1 MNLYLKSISELS
13 KMLDDK
19 KISSYE
25 LTEYFLN
32 RIKKYNKKINAFIS
46 IDENK
51 SMEFAK
57 IADIDIRNKN
67 KNILTG
73 IPIAHKDLFCTK
85 DFLTTCGSKM
95 LSNFK
100 PPYDATV
107 VKKLANKGMV
117 PLGKTNMDEF
127 AMGSTNETSFF
138 GSVKNPWDFSRV
150 PGGSSGGSAAAV
162 ASGMVTVSSGSDT
175 GGSIRQPAAFC
186 GLTGLKPTYGT
197 VSRYGMIAY
206 ASSLDQGG
214 VLARNAKDCAIIYD
228 SIRGFDPNDSTTHNK
243 EYNFSSKLYLDKD
256 SAKDY
261 SIGIPTNF
269 IQNNLSSSL
278 SKYFDIFIEDLK
290 KLGFKIK
297 DVELPIDKITIP
309 AYYIIASSE
318 ASSNLSRY
326 DGVKYGHRSQKAEN
340 LNELYFNSRTEG
352 FGHEVK
358 KRIMIGTFSL
368 SSGYYDENYLLA
380 LKLRRKVCEEFK
392 KIFNDVDFLI
402 CPSSTDVAFKLGD
415 NDKTPIDIYLSDM
428 FTTPVNLAGLPAVS
442 LPTNFY
448 KNLPVG
454 MQIIG
459 NHFEEEKILNLA
471 NLYQENS
478 IWHKEFPGELS

>member
-1 MNLYLKSISELS
+1 
-13 KMLDDK
+13 MLDDK
-19 KISSYE
+19 KISSHE
-25 LTEYFLN
+25 LTEYFLK

-228 SIRGFDPNDSTTHNK
+228 SIRGFDSNDSTTHNK
-243 EYNFSSKLYLDKD
+243 E
-256 SAKDY
+256 
-261 SIGIPTNF
+261 
-269 IQNNLSSSL
+269 
-278 SKYFDIFIEDLK
+278 
-290 KLGFKIK
+290 
-297 DVELPIDKITIP
+297 
-309 AYYIIASSE
+309 
-318 ASSNLSRY
+318 
-326 DGVKYGHRSQKAEN
+326 
-340 LNELYFNSRTEG
+340 
-352 FGHEVK
+352 
-358 KRIMIGTFSL
+358 
-368 SSGYYDENYLLA
+368 
-380 LKLRRKVCEEFK
+380 
-392 KIFNDVDFLI
+392 
-402 CPSSTDVAFKLGD
+402 
-415 NDKTPIDIYLSDM
+415 
-428 FTTPVNLAGLPAVS
+428 
-442 LPTNFY
+442 
-448 KNLPVG
+448 
-454 MQIIG
+454 
-459 NHFEEEKILNLA
+459 
-471 NLYQENS
+471 
-478 IWHKEFPGELS
+478 

>member
-25 LTEYFLN
+25 LTEYFLK

-138 GSVKNPWDFSRV
+138 RG
-150 PGGSSGGSAAAV
+150 
-162 ASGMVTVSSGSDT
+162 ASKIHGIFQEYQEVL
-175 GGSIRQPAAFC
+175 Q
-186 GLTGLKPTYGT
+186 
-197 VSRYGMIAY
+197 
-206 ASSLDQGG
+206 G
-214 VLARNAKDCAIIYD
+214 VL
-228 SIRGFDPNDSTTHNK
+228 
-243 EYNFSSKLYLDKD
+243 
-256 SAKDY
+256 
-261 SIGIPTNF
+261 
-269 IQNNLSSSL
+269 Q
-278 SKYFDIFIEDLK
+278 
-290 KLGFKIK
+290 
-297 DVELPIDKITIP
+297 
-309 AYYIIASSE
+309 
-318 ASSNLSRY
+318 
-326 DGVKYGHRSQKAEN
+326 
-340 LNELYFNSRTEG
+340 
-352 FGHEVK
+352 
-358 KRIMIGTFSL
+358 
-368 SSGYYDENYLLA
+368 LL
-380 LKLRRKVCEEFK
+380 L
-392 KIFNDVDFLI
+392 
-402 CPSSTDVAFKLGD
+402 
-415 NDKTPIDIYLSDM
+415 
-428 FTTPVNLAGLPAVS
+428 
-442 LPTNFY
+442 
-448 KNLPVG
+448 
-454 MQIIG
+454 
-459 NHFEEEKILNLA
+459 H
-471 NLYQENS
+471 QE
-478 IWHKEFPGELS
+478 W

>member
-1 MNLYLKSISELS
+1 M
-13 KMLDDK
+13 
-19 KISSYE
+19 
-25 LTEYFLN
+25 
-32 RIKKYNKKINAFIS
+32 
-46 IDENK
+46 
-51 SMEFAK
+51 
-57 IADIDIRNKN
+57 
-67 KNILTG
+67 
-73 IPIAHKDLFCTK
+73 
-85 DFLTTCGSKM
+85 
-95 LSNFK
+95 
-100 PPYDATV
+100 
-107 VKKLANKGMV
+107 
-117 PLGKTNMDEF
+117 
-127 AMGSTNETSFF
+127 SF
-138 GSVKNPWDFSRV
+138 
-150 PGGSSGGSAAAV
+150 
-162 ASGMVTVSSGSDT
+162 
-175 GGSIRQPAAFC
+175 
-186 GLTGLKPTYGT
+186 
-197 VSRYGMIAY
+197 
-206 ASSLDQGG
+206 
-214 VLARNAKDCAIIYD
+214 
-228 SIRGFDPNDSTTHNK
+228 
-243 EYNFSSKLYLDKD
+243 
-256 SAKDY
+256 
-261 SIGIPTNF
+261 
-269 IQNNLSSSL
+269 
-278 SKYFDIFIEDLK
+278 LK

>member
-1 MNLYLKSISELS
+1 M
-13 KMLDDK
+13 
-19 KISSYE
+19 
-25 LTEYFLN
+25 
-32 RIKKYNKKINAFIS
+32 
-46 IDENK
+46 
-51 SMEFAK
+51 
-57 IADIDIRNKN
+57 
-67 KNILTG
+67 
-73 IPIAHKDLFCTK
+73 
-85 DFLTTCGSKM
+85 
-95 LSNFK
+95 
-100 PPYDATV
+100 
-107 VKKLANKGMV
+107 
-117 PLGKTNMDEF
+117 
-127 AMGSTNETSFF
+127 
-138 GSVKNPWDFSRV
+138 
-150 PGGSSGGSAAAV
+150 
-162 ASGMVTVSSGSDT
+162 
-175 GGSIRQPAAFC
+175 
-186 GLTGLKPTYGT
+186 
-197 VSRYGMIAY
+197 
-206 ASSLDQGG
+206 
-214 VLARNAKDCAIIYD
+214 
-228 SIRGFDPNDSTTHNK
+228 
-243 EYNFSSKLYLDKD
+243 DKD